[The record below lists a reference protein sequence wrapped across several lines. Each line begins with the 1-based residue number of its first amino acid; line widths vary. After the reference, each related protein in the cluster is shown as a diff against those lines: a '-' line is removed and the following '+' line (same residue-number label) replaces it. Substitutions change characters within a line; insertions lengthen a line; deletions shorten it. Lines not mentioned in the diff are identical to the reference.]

1 MSCTRTYMPIVSM
14 YVHFVVCNADEG
26 GLDISSSSAAGRNAW
41 PVSQHVSLCTKLVIV
56 ILALCRTWFA
66 HYKTLAWLVGIPWV
80 YQVQAYQPKWRYPQP
95 QWGSRPTFSK
105 ASCIISLDWSSLR
118 CHSISSSSKMRFF
131 SDEALCAALAR
142 ASLLNQPTSSCIQHL
157 GAQLPTGLGK

>member
-26 GLDISSSSAAGRNAW
+26 GLDISSSRSAAGRNAW

-66 HYKTLAWLVGIPWV
+66 HHKTLAWLVGIP
-80 YQVQAYQPKWRYPQP
+80 
-95 QWGSRPTFSK
+95 
-105 ASCIISLDWSSLR
+105 
-118 CHSISSSSKMRFF
+118 
-131 SDEALCAALAR
+131 
-142 ASLLNQPTSSCIQHL
+142 
-157 GAQLPTGLGK
+157 